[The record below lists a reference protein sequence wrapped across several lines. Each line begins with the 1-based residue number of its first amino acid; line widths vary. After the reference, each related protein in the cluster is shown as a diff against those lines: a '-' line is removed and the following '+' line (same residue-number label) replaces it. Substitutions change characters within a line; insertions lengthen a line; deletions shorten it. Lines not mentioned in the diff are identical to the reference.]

1 MLRAE
6 PTSAGQQLYRSQKS
20 IDQFNQPG
28 GAPTMSISAD
38 NYGNQT
44 IGNQAVGSQVG
55 SMAADMSVNV
65 TTDDIVRALEE
76 FRSSVRSAEVSGVSE
91 EEKEDL
97 IEEATEIQEKLPKRG
112 INWALQSIQAL
123 VTGTMS
129 VLGEGFA
136 TSLLNVL
143 PNN

>member
-1 MLRAE
+1 
-6 PTSAGQQLYRSQKS
+6 
-20 IDQFNQPG
+20 
-28 GAPTMSISAD
+28 MSISAD